1 MQRLRFRRKLP
12 HRSSPTRRGLKPKSR
27 RMPRRTSRDKHSR
40 RSLESVR
47 FRRQKPLPRK
57 SIKKD

>member
-1 MQRLRFRRKLP
+1 M
-12 HRSSPTRRGLKPKSR
+12 KPRSR
-27 RMPRRTSRDKHSR
+27 RMPRRRSRDKHSK